1 MSLYLDASAVAAIV
15 LNAPAAPAVDQVVQ
29 SEADVIVTGFVVA
42 EVSSAV
48 ARLHRMKTLPAP
60 PDEYFALLDGWVAE
74 FARLE
79 EILDDDAWRAMLFV
93 RTPPFKLRSPDAL
106 HLALCERL
114 GVQLVTLDHNLADA
128 AWRFRL
134 PCINPADLSAL

>member
-15 LNAPAAPAVDQVVQ
+15 LNEPAAPIVDRVVQ
-29 SEADVIVTGFVVA
+29 SEADVVVTAFVVA

-48 ARLHRMKTLPAP
+48 ARLHRMKTLPVS
-60 PDEYFALLDGWVAE
+60 PDEYFGLLDGWIAE

-79 EILDDDAWRAMLFV
+79 EILDDDIWRAMLFV

-106 HLALCERL
+106 HLALCERF
-114 GVQLVTLDHNLADA
+114 GARLVTLDHNLASA
-128 AWRFRL
+128 ARRLGL